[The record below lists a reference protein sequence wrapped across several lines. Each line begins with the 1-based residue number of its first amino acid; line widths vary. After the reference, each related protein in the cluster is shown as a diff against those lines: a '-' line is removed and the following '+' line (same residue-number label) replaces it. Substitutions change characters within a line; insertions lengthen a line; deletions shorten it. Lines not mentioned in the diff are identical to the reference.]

1 MPKYER
7 VQPLIDLLSSAHHP
21 LSMQALCEKLD
32 ASRATVNR
40 LLAFLRD
47 ERGLL
52 IQYDRDRNGYH
63 LQHDHAAAT
72 TAAATGLSSVEAA
85 SLLEAIT
92 ILEQIPPGLIRNSTT
107 GIRSGLQRLC
117 RHYLGDGSDKGR
129 IQLRMSHPR
138 KASPT
143 GFGAVLDGLRQECRL
158 RFAYRSR
165 AKDDSGTRTVS
176 PVRLILYRSNWY
188 LAAWCHDHE
197 ALRVF
202 SLDRVSGVRPL
213 DGKAYKPPARLIERE
228 LDTSY
233 GIFTGEATHHAVLK
247 FDPLSAR
254 WVAEEQWHPNA
265 KAESLPDGGVR
276 LSVPYRVETELVM
289 EILRYGPGCE
299 VQGPASL
306 RRSVA
311 TALRKAASLY
321 TPDED

>member
-7 VQPLIDLLSSAHHP
+7 VQPLIDLLSSAHQP

-40 LLAFLRD
+40 LLAFLRE
-47 ERGLL
+47 ERDLP
-52 IQYDRDRNGYH
+52 IQYDRDRNGYS
-63 LQHDHAAAT
+63 LRLDRAT
-72 TAAATGLSSVEAA
+72 SATAAAIGLSSVEAA

-107 GIRSGLQRLC
+107 GIRTSLQRLC
-117 RHYLGDGSDKGR
+117 RHYLGEGGDKGR

-138 KASPT
+138 KASPG
-143 GFGAVLDGLRQECRL
+143 GFGSVLDGLRQECRL
-158 RFAYRSR
+158 QFGYHSR
-165 AKDDSGTRTVS
+165 GKDGSGTRTVS
-176 PVRLILYRSNWY
+176 PVRLMLYRSNWY
-188 LAAWCHDHE
+188 LAAWCHLHE

-202 SLDRVSGVRPL
+202 SLDRMSGVRL
-213 DGKAYKPPARLIERE
+213 LTSKAHKPPARLVERE
-228 LDTSY
+228 LETSY
-233 GIFTGEATHHAVLK
+233 GIFTGEATHQAVLK
-247 FDPLSAR
+247 FDALNAR

-276 LSVPYRVETELVM
+276 LTVPYRVETELVM
-289 EILRYGPGCE
+289 EILRYGAGCI

-311 TALRKAASLY
+311 RALNQAAARY
-321 TPDED
+321 DKDDD